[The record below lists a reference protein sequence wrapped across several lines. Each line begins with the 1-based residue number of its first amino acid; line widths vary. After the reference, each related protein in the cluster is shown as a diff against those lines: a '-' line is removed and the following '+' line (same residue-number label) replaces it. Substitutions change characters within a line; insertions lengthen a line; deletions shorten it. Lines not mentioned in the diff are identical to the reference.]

1 MSLDFIV
8 EDPLVC
14 KRKRSSRACELC
26 RIRKVRCDGL
36 SPQCTR
42 CQQENKECSY
52 TITRKRGPKSLLRKT
67 NSPMLNQMDGESSDS
82 GKLTYPNGSIYCTM
96 LDSCV
101 RDLPFHR
108 YDSWQ
113 TKIFD
118 TAPDHPTTI
127 KDFDEDHSDYYETE
141 KVKVHYFRYMG
152 RTAIGE
158 YLLFS
163 KPYELFNRH

>member
-52 TITRKRGPKSLLRKT
+52 TVTRKRGPKSLLRKA
-67 NSPMLNQMDGESSDS
+67 NSPSMNQMDSESSDS
-82 GKLTYPNGSIYCTM
+82 TKPTYPNGSIYCMM

-101 RDLPFHR
+101 HDLPFPR
-108 YDSWQ
+108 YYIADKW
-113 TKIFD
+113 KFFD
-118 TAPDHPTTI
+118 IAPDHPATG

-158 YLLFS
+158 
-163 KPYELFNRH
+163 